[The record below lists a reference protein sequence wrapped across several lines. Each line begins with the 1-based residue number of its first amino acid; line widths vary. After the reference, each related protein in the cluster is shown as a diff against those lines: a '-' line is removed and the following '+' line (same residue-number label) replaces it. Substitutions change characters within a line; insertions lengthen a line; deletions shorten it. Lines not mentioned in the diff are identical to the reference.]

1 MRLLHLSDLHLGKRV
16 NEFSMLEDQKYILKE
31 IIRVIDAQKPDG
43 ILIAGDIY
51 DKSTP
56 GEEAVR
62 LLDDFLTRLAK
73 RKLPVFIIS
82 GNHDSAVKL
91 SFASGLIDQSGIH
104 FAPAY
109 AGEIAPYHLGE
120 EEDGVC
126 IYMLP
131 FVKPVTV
138 RSVFPEEKIE
148 NYTDAVRV
156 AIKHMQLDPKKCNI
170 LVAHQFVTGAKRC
183 ESEEVSVGGL
193 DQVDAG
199 VFQDFA
205 YVALGHIHGPQQVG
219 RETIRYCGTPLKY
232 SFSESNQQKS
242 VTVVDIIKEGGEP
255 KVQISTVPLIP
266 LHDLRQ
272 LRGDYA
278 SVTDRRNYEQTAT
291 EDYLQITLTDEE
303 DIPDAMAK
311 LRIIY
316 PNLMLLRYDNQRTR
330 ETQDITGSAEVGTK
344 SPLELVEE
352 FYEIQ
357 NNQPMRQEQQKL
369 VEELIEKIW
378 EGDGE

>member
-1 MRLLHLSDLHLGKRV
+1 MAYVRRTISNYEL
-16 NEFSMLEDQKYILKE
+16 QKSL
-31 IIRVIDAQKPDG
+31 
-43 ILIAGDIY
+43 
-51 DKSTP
+51 
-56 GEEAVR
+56 
-62 LLDDFLTRLAK
+62 
-73 RKLPVFIIS
+73 
-82 GNHDSAVKL
+82 
-91 SFASGLIDQSGIH
+91 
-104 FAPAY
+104 
-109 AGEIAPYHLGE
+109 
-120 EEDGVC
+120 
-126 IYMLP
+126 M
-131 FVKPVTV
+131 
-138 RSVFPEEKIE
+138 
-148 NYTDAVRV
+148 
-156 AIKHMQLDPKKCNI
+156 
-170 LVAHQFVTGAKRC
+170 
-183 ESEEVSVGGL
+183 L

-242 VTVVDIIKEGGEP
+242 VTVVDIIEKEGKP
-255 KVQISTVPLIP
+255 KVEISTVPLIP

-278 SVTDRRNYEQTAT
+278 SVTDRGNYEQTAT

-344 SPLELVEE
+344 SPLELVGE

>member
-31 IIRVIDAQKPDG
+31 IIRVIDVQKPDG

-62 LLDDFLTRLAK
+62 LLDDFLTRLAE

-120 EEDGVC
+120 RENEVC

-131 FVKPVTV
+131 FVRPAAV

-156 AIKHMQLDPKKCNI
+156 AIEHMQLDPKKCNI
-170 LVAHQFVTGAKRC
+170 LVAHQFVMGAKRC

-242 VTVVDIIKEGGEP
+242 VTVVDIIEEEGKP
-255 KVQISTVPLIP
+255 KVEISTVPLTP

-278 SVTDRRNYEQTAT
+278 SVTDRRKYEQTAT

-344 SPLELVEE
+344 SPLELVGE

>member
-109 AGEIAPYHLGE
+109 AGEITPYHLGE
-120 EEDGVC
+120 GEDEVC

-131 FVKPVTV
+131 FVKPATV
-138 RSVFPEEKIE
+138 RSVFPGEKIE

-156 AIKHMQLDPKKCNI
+156 AIEHMQLDPKKCNI

-242 VTVVDIIKEGGEP
+242 VTVVDITKEEGEP
-255 KVQISTVPLIP
+255 KVQINTVPLIP

>member
-109 AGEIAPYHLGE
+109 AGEIAPYHLG

-242 VTVVDIIKEGGEP
+242 VTVIDITKEGGEP

-278 SVTDRRNYEQTAT
+278 SVTDRRNYEHTAT